1 MALVVGGAMLYGYS
15 FLRLRQISHID
26 TAPQRAAMVD
36 SGQAALTVADYYW
49 RYSRA
54 GIAVFVAGVALS
66 VWAYWRHRSDAMSG
80 RVT

>member
-1 MALVVGGAMLYGYS
+1 MVLVVSGALLYGYS
-15 FLRLRQISHID
+15 FLRLRQISLID
-26 TAPQRAAMVD
+26 TAAQRAAMVD
-36 SGQAALTVADYYW
+36 SGQAALSVADHYW

-66 VWAYWRHRSDAMSG
+66 VWAYWRHRRDAMSS